1 MYSNKLCEY
10 NKYYRNFRKL
20 IVCLFIRRE
29 ETRIKIYQS
38 AKNKFPKRKKQ
49 QSRNWSVHSFLFL
62 RKSTSNINYNIE
74 VNRIHISDKYNN
86 VYLQIPQHTDNQA
99 CCQ

>member
-1 MYSNKLCEY
+1 M
-10 NKYYRNFRKL
+10 F
-20 IVCLFIRRE
+20 VCLSDAKKRELKYIRVR
-29 ETRIKIYQS
+29 KINSQ
-38 AKNKFPKRKKQ
+38 KKQQ
-49 QSRNWSVHSFLFL
+49 QSRNWSVHSFYFL